1 MNRLWFLGRVQEVVM
16 NIRLV
21 VRIALVLLFSFSLAG
36 QEIVQ
41 DASQPVGAAAV
52 KRERELLI
60 SRLEAGARRGE
71 ANREANIDVGKI
83 CGQLGLI
90 YQDVGQWARAE
101 AALERAVLLLR
112 PDEASKR
119 ELVTAIGD
127 LGNLHV
133 VMGKLRESEK
143 EDKEALRL
151 AEELGDK
158 VAIAQSRDRLAALA
172 LAQHKYERA
181 RDYAQKAAAEFA
193 ANEKSEPFDVVSARY
208 TLALADCHLGD
219 YRHAIPLLTDAVDE
233 AKTKMQARDLPAGF
247 GEFLLGYA
255 LWKSGDTSAARAHLE
270 EGIAVVKEQ
279 LGWGHPVYL
288 RMLGHYAQYLRETRR
303 VEAANDVMR
312 EIRRTE
318 DVVDV
323 RSLGVRSTANSF
335 DGLR

>member
-1 MNRLWFLGRVQEVVM
+1 M
-16 NIRLV
+16 NIRV
-21 VRIALVLLFSFSLAG
+21 VVPVVLILSLSFSLAG
-36 QEIVQ
+36 QEVVQ

-60 SRLEAGARRGE
+60 SRLEDAARRGE
-71 ANREANIDVGKI
+71 ANREANIDMGKI
-83 CGQLGLI
+83 FGQLGLL

-112 PDEASKR
+112 RNETSKK

-133 VMGKLRESEK
+133 VMGKLRDSEK
-143 EDKEALRL
+143 EDQEALRL
-151 AEELGDK
+151 AEELEDK
-158 VAIAQSRDRLAALA
+158 LVIAQSWDKLAALA

-181 RDYAQKAAAEFA
+181 RDFAQKAVAEFVV
-193 ANEKSEPFDVVSARY
+193 NERSEPFDAISARY

-219 YRHAIPLLTDAVDE
+219 YGHAIPLLTDAVDE
-233 AKTKMQARDLPAGF
+233 AKTKIQARDLPAGF

-255 LWKSGDTSAARAHLE
+255 LWKSGDMAGARADLE

-303 VEAANDVMR
+303 AEAANGVMR
-312 EIRRTE
+312 EIRRAE
-318 DVVDV
+318 AVVDV
-323 RSLGVRSTANSF
+323 RSLETRSTANGF

>member
-1 MNRLWFLGRVQEVVM
+1 MNRLWFLERIQEVVM

-21 VRIALVLLFSFSLAG
+21 VSVVLVLSLSFSLAG

-41 DASQPVGAAAV
+41 DAGQPPGAAAV

-60 SRLEAGARRGE
+60 SRFEDAARRGE
-71 ANREANIDVGKI
+71 ANRDADVDVGKI
-83 CGQLGLI
+83 YGQLGLI

-101 AALERAVLLLR
+101 DALKRAVLLLR
-112 PDEASKR
+112 RDETSKK

-133 VMGKLRESEK
+133 VMGKLRDSEK
-143 EDKEALRL
+143 EDQEALRL

-158 VAIAQSRDRLAALA
+158 VAIAQSWDNLAALA

-181 RDYAQKAAAEFA
+181 RDFAQKAAAEFV
-193 ANEKSEPFDVVSARY
+193 ANERSEPFDVISARY

-219 YRHAIPLLTDAVDE
+219 YGHAIPLLTDAVDE

-323 RSLGVRSTANSF
+323 RSLETRSTANGF